1 MKYAGIFL
9 LIFVMVSMKSYAAA
23 NDYHSYLKTVLD
35 NAESVKSKEALVNAE
50 ELNKLSTQLYAVPKV
65 SASVIPKASKANSNK
80 QYVESKVTLSSLLFE
95 DTLFSN
101 IKAQNYKLLA
111 SVVDLDKEKER
122 ITTAIMS
129 DQIHISLYEK
139 LRDNAVQLKRE
150 AESLYQKINVKYDF
164 GIIKESDVQLAKLLV
179 QKINNEIDSIEH
191 AIDRLKIN
199 IESNALHPYPTEG
212 IRIEDSKI
220 DALLKFNNKESAL
233 VNNFDLRKLSLSKDE
248 VKENARKQ
256 DSMLSVSVVAE
267 NKWNDDKTVKD
278 DSYVGLRFSFNVFDL
293 DNKLA
298 KSAGIENYK
307 SLSWD
312 YDHKYKLLLNQ
323 TKLAKLTSEAN
334 IREITNLE
342 RQYKTTKELIK
353 NQEREYG
360 INQASVYEMLNTRF
374 DLFQL
379 EKSITEMKV
388 SEAKNKINLLQ
399 VYGQVLDFFMGET

>member
-1 MKYAGIFL
+1 MKYAGVIL
-9 LIFVMVSMKSYAAA
+9 LMFVMVSMRSYAAT

-35 NAESVKSKEALVNAE
+35 NAESVKSKEALVDAE
-50 ELNKLSTQLYAVPKV
+50 ELHKLSTQLYAVPKV
-65 SASVIPKASKANSNK
+65 SASITPKKSQANTNK
-80 QYVESKVTLSSLLFE
+80 QYIESKITLTSLLFE

-111 SVVDLDKEKER
+111 SVVELDKEKER

-150 AESLYQKINVKYDF
+150 AESLYEKINVKYDF

-199 IESNALHPYPTEG
+199 IESNALYPYPTEG
-212 IRIEDSKI
+212 IRIENSKI

-248 VKENARKQ
+248 VKENARQQ
-256 DSMLSVSVVAE
+256 DSLLSVSIVAE
-267 NKWNDDKTVKD
+267 NKWNDDKTVKED
-278 DSYVGLRFSFNVFDL
+278 TYVGLRLSLNVFDL

-334 IREITNLE
+334 TREISNLE

-360 INQASVYEMLNTRF
+360 INQVSIYEMLNTRF
-374 DLFQL
+374 DLFQI

-399 VYGQVLDFFMGET
+399 VYGQVLDFFYG

>member
-35 NAESVKSKEALVNAE
+35 NAESVKSKEALVNSE

-65 SASVIPKASKANSNK
+65 SASVTPKASKANSNK

-278 DSYVGLRFSFNVFDL
+278 DSYVGLRFSVNVFDL

-323 TKLAKLTSEAN
+323 IKLAKLTSEAN

>member
-1 MKYAGIFL
+1 G
-9 LIFVMVSMKSYAAA
+9 
-23 NDYHSYLKTVLD
+23 

-50 ELNKLSTQLYAVPKV
+50 EVNKLSSQLYAVPKM
-65 SASVIPKASKANSNK
+65 SASVTPKTSKSNNNK
-80 QYVESKVTLSSLLFE
+80 QFVESKVTLSSLLFE
-95 DTLFSN
+95 DTIFNN

-111 SVVDLDKEKER
+111 SVVELDKEKER

-139 LRDNAVQLKRE
+139 LRDNAVQLKLE
-150 AESLYQKINVKYDF
+150 AESLYEKINVKYDF

-191 AIDRLKIN
+191 AIDRLKVN
-199 IESNALHPYPTEG
+199 IESNSLHPYPTEG
-212 IRIEDSKI
+212 IKIENSKI

-233 VNNFDLRKLSLSKDE
+233 VNNLDLRKLSLNKDE
-248 VKENARKQ
+248 SKENARKQ
-256 DSMLSVSVVAE
+256 DSMLSVSLVAE
-267 NKWNDDKTVKD
+267 NKWNDDETVKD
-278 DSYVGLRFSFNVFDL
+278 DSYIGLKISLNVFDL
-293 DNKLA
+293 DSKLA
-298 KSAGIENYK
+298 KSAGMKNYE

-312 YDHKYKLLLNQ
+312 YDHKYKLLQNQ

-399 VYGQVLDFFMGET
+399 AYGQVLDFFMGET

>member
-9 LIFVMVSMKSYAAA
+9 LMFIMVSMKSYAATK
-23 NDYHSYLKTVLD
+23 DYYSYLTMVLG

-50 ELNKLSTQLYAVPKV
+50 EVNKLSSQLYAVPKM
-65 SASVIPKASKANSNK
+65 SASVTPKTSKSNNNK
-80 QYVESKVTLSSLLFE
+80 QFVESKVTLSSLLFE
-95 DTLFSN
+95 DTIFNN

-111 SVVDLDKEKER
+111 SVVELDKEKER

-139 LRDNAVQLKRE
+139 LRDNAVQLKLE
-150 AESLYQKINVKYDF
+150 AESLYEKINVKYDF

-191 AIDRLKIN
+191 AIDRLKVN
-199 IESNALHPYPTEG
+199 IESNSLHPYPTEG
-212 IRIEDSKI
+212 IKIENSKI

-233 VNNFDLRKLSLSKDE
+233 VNNLDLRNLSLNKDE
-248 VKENARKQ
+248 SKENARKQ
-256 DSMLSVSVVAE
+256 DSMLSVSLVAE
-267 NKWNDDKTVKD
+267 NKWNDDETVKD
-278 DSYVGLRFSFNVFDL
+278 DSYIGLKISLNVFDL
-293 DNKLA
+293 D
-298 KSAGIENYK
+298 S
-307 SLSWD
+307 
-312 YDHKYKLLLNQ
+312 
-323 TKLAKLTSEAN
+323 KLAKLTSEAN

-399 VYGQVLDFFMGET
+399 AYGQVLDFFMGET

>member
-1 MKYAGIFL
+1 MKYAGVFL
-9 LIFVMVSMKSYAAA
+9 LIFVMVSMRSYAAA
-23 NDYHSYLKTVLD
+23 NDYQGYLKTVLD
-35 NAESVKSKEALVNAE
+35 NAESVKSKEALIDAE
-50 ELNKLSTQLYAVPKV
+50 ELNKLSIQLYAMPKV
-65 SASVIPKASKANSNK
+65 SASVTPKKSKANSNK
-80 QYVESKVTLSSLLFE
+80 QYVESKVTLTSLLFE

-111 SVVDLDKEKER
+111 SVVELDKEKER
-122 ITTAIMS
+122 IITAIMS

-139 LRDNAVQLKRE
+139 LRDNAVQLKHE
-150 AESLYQKINVKYDF
+150 AESLYEKINVKYDF

-199 IESNALHPYPTEG
+199 IESNSLHPYPTKG

-220 DALLKFNNKESAL
+220 DELLKFNNKESAL

-248 VKENARKQ
+248 IKENARQQ
-256 DSMLSVSVVAE
+256 DSLLSVSIVAE
-267 NKWNDDKTVKD
+267 NKWSDDKKVEE
-278 DSYVGLRFSFNVFDL
+278 DSYVGLRFSLNVFDL
-293 DNKLA
+293 DAKLA

-323 TKLAKLTSEAN
+323 IKLANLTSEAN
-334 IREITNLE
+334 TREINNLE

-360 INQASVYEMLNTRF
+360 INQVSIYEMLNTRF

-388 SEAKNKINLLQ
+388 SEAKNKINLLH
-399 VYGQVLDFFMGET
+399 VYGQVLDFFMGDT

>member
-9 LIFVMVSMKSYAAA
+9 LMFIMVSMKSYAATK
-23 NDYHSYLKTVLD
+23 DYYSYLTMVLG

-50 ELNKLSTQLYAVPKV
+50 EVNKLSSQLYAVPKM
-65 SASVIPKASKANSNK
+65 SASVTPKTSKSNNNK
-80 QYVESKVTLSSLLFE
+80 QFVESKVTLSSLLFE
-95 DTLFSN
+95 DTIFNN

-111 SVVDLDKEKER
+111 SVVELDKEKER

-139 LRDNAVQLKRE
+139 LRDNAVQLKLE
-150 AESLYQKINVKYDF
+150 AESLYEKINVKYDF

-191 AIDRLKIN
+191 AIDRLKVN
-199 IESNALHPYPTEG
+199 IESNSLHPYPTEE
-212 IRIEDSKI
+212 IKIENSKI

-233 VNNFDLRKLSLSKDE
+233 VNNLDLRKLSLNKDE
-248 VKENARKQ
+248 SKENARKQ
-256 DSMLSVSVVAE
+256 DSMLSVSLVAE
-267 NKWNDDKTVKD
+267 NKWNDDETVKD
-278 DSYVGLRFSFNVFDL
+278 DSYIGLKISLNVFDL
-293 DNKLA
+293 DSKLA
-298 KSAGIENYK
+298 KSAGMKNYE

-312 YDHKYKLLLNQ
+312 YDHKYKLLQNQ

-399 VYGQVLDFFMGET
+399 AYGQ